1 MVSASCSVCVCVCV
15 CVCVAMGFH
24 WGQGLFECSVLG
36 LVVSDKLEHQST
48 VKNKLTSP
56 SSIIIL
62 RDVCSTPTGL
72 HPGYHQWG
80 QLNSLGLH
88 PGYHYLLCVQWGQ
101 LNGVC
106 LHPGYH
112 YLLCVQWGLASF
124 PGSPSFHAIIPR
136 MTFDPPQGKAEGE
149 PGRFCHMTRVMLRH
163 RVYVSVSVLCV
174 L

>member
-1 MVSASCSVCVCVCV
+1 MCVCVCV

-48 VKNKLTSP
+48 VKNKLT
-56 SSIIIL
+56 IIL

-72 HPGYHQWG
+72 HPGYHY
-80 QLNSLGLH
+80 LL
-88 PGYHYLLCVQWGQ
+88 YLLCVQWGQ